1 MNNNQDALMMEFRD
15 ESMAILATDTF
26 DELGY
31 EPHLHGGGR
40 LHIHV
45 RNEDLT
51 SALEIMQCHGGR
63 IMDGAHADAYTLTQ
77 MAYDLD
83 TIPIPAHTVN
93 EDWVDGYESEASA
106 ATGTVHEPVA
116 DLQDAPY
123 DHFDAT

>member
-1 MNNNQDALMMEFRD
+1 MNGNQDALMMEFRD
-15 ESMAILATDTF
+15 EATAALAADTF

-31 EPHLHGGGR
+31 EPYLHGGGR

-51 SALEIMQCHGGR
+51 SALEIMQCHGGQ
-63 IMDGAHADAYTLTQ
+63 ILDGAHADAYSLTQ

-83 TIPIPAHTVN
+83 AIPIPAHTVN
-93 EDWVDGYESEASA
+93 EDWVDGYDSGAPA
-106 ATGTVHEPVA
+106 ATASDEA
-116 DLQDAPY
+116 ANDFQDAPY

>member
-1 MNNNQDALMMEFRD
+1 MNGNHDALMMEFRD
-15 ESMAILATDTF
+15 EAMASLAADTF

-31 EPHLHGGGR
+31 EPYLHGSGR

-63 IMDGAHADAYTLTQ
+63 IVDSAHADAYSLTQ
-77 MAYDLD
+77 AAYDLD
-83 TIPIPAHTVN
+83 AIPIPAHTVN
-93 EDWVDGYESEASA
+93 EDWVDGYASEERTAS
-106 ATGTVHEPVA
+106 VRQPVENPL
-116 DLQDAPY
+116 DDVPY